1 MTRLSLAKD
10 RIRFLLLEGVHDAAL
25 EVLAAAG
32 YTNVRALPH
41 SLTGDDLIDAV
52 RDVHFLGIR
61 SRTQVTNEVLAAA
74 GRLNAIGCFCIGTNQ
89 VHAEHARDR
98 GIPVFN
104 APFANTRSVAELV
117 LAEIVFLMRG
127 VVQKNAAAHRGE
139 WLKSAAG
146 AYEIRGK
153 RLGIVG
159 YGHIG
164 TQLGVLAESLGMDV
178 HYYDVENKLPMGNA
192 TRSPDLNTLL
202 GHCDVIT
209 LHVPETADTR
219 NMIGAAQLARMR
231 AGSWLINAS
240 RGSVVDIDA
249 LVDALDSGHI
259 AGAAVDVF
267 PQEPKS
273 NRDEFISPL
282 RRFDNVI
289 LTPHVG
295 GSTQEA
301 QENIAREVASKLVR
315 YSDNG
320 STTTAVNFPEVS
332 LPENTERRRLLHI
345 HHNVPGVLRAINR
358 IFANRQTNIAAQYLQ
373 TSATIGYVVMDVELD
388 DARPLLEDL
397 RGVEGT
403 IRVRL
408 LH

>member
-25 EVLAAAG
+25 EVLANAG
-32 YTNVRALPH
+32 YTNVKALPH
-41 SLTGDDLIDAV
+41 SLTGDELIDAV

-61 SRTQVTNEVLAAA
+61 SRTQVTDEVLAAA

-89 VHAEHARDR
+89 VHVEHARDR

-104 APFANTRSVAELV
+104 APFSNTRSVAELV

-192 TRSPDLNTLL
+192 TRAPDLDTLL

-273 NRDEFISPL
+273 NQDEFISPL